1 MVHDKFKDHSQ
12 IHLVKP
18 LDYPSLLAVID
29 RSTFILTDSGGLQ
42 EESPSFNKPVLILRD
57 TTERPEVV
65 EVGAGVLVGTNQQKI
80 IEEAEKLL
88 IDQQHYEKMA
98 HVENPFGD
106 GQAAQRILDQIAKS
120 YELA

>member
-1 MVHDKFKDHSQ
+1 
-12 IHLVKP
+12 
-18 LDYPSLLAVID
+18 SLLAVID

-88 IDQQHYEKMA
+88 TDSQHYQKMA

-106 GQAAQRILDQIAKS
+106 GCAAQRILDEIART
-120 YELA
+120 YN

>member
-1 MVHDKFKDHSQ
+1 M
-12 IHLVKP
+12 
-18 LDYPSLLAVID
+18 
-29 RSTFILTDSGGLQ
+29 
-42 EESPSFNKPVLILRD
+42 RD

-88 IDQQHYEKMA
+88 TDPQHYEKMA

-106 GQAAQRILDQIAKS
+106 GQAARRILDQIAHS